1 MIGLVWKIKKMNDLY
16 ISVPYA
22 GKNYM
27 VVKNSKR
34 HMYLHDAQTAY
45 KIGCLDMA
53 TDLHL
58 RAIKAPGCAFEHR
71 MGVRHA

>member
-1 MIGLVWKIKKMNDLY
+1 MSDIY
-16 ISVPYA
+16 TSVPYA

-27 VVKNSKR
+27 VVRNSKR
-34 HMYLHDAQTAY
+34 HMYMRDAHRAFMSGY
-45 KIGCLDMA
+45 MDMA

-58 RAIKAPGCAFEHR
+58 QAIKAPGCAFEHR